1 MRHYSTSTR
10 SVRAVRA
17 ESVIKKNM
25 EKHAAKLKALS
36 VFSGI
41 GILVCFIGFGV
52 LGFTMLGSSGFP
64 AVILIP
70 FFGFAIF
77 GFLTSYFSMKATAAA
92 SAVKL
97 MNQVKSSDRTDIENL
112 CFAGTAPADVLYM
125 LRLLIQTENLA
136 DYEIIA
142 DKVIAKKSLGLKPED
157 LFEPAIPAD
166 KDSAGT
172 NKCPNCGAVN
182 SGRECPYCGF
192 KFY

>member
-1 MRHYSTSTR
+1 
-10 SVRAVRA
+10 
-17 ESVIKKNM
+17 
-25 EKHAAKLKALS
+25 
-36 VFSGI
+36 
-41 GILVCFIGFGV
+41 
-52 LGFTMLGSSGFP
+52 
-64 AVILIP
+64 
-70 FFGFAIF
+70 
-77 GFLTSYFSMKATAAA
+77 
-92 SAVKL
+92 
-97 MNQVKSSDRTDIENL
+97 
-112 CFAGTAPADVLYM
+112 M